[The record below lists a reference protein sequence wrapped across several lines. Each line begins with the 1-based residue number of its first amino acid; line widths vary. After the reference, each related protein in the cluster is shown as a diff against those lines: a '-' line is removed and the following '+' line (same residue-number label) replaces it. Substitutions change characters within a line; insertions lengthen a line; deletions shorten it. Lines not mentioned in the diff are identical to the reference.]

1 MFGLGVQEMIIVGIV
16 ALLLFG
22 KRLPEVAKS
31 LGSSYNQFRRGLHD
45 LQSEIDVVRSSYYT
59 STSRNSDNRG
69 PSRLDQ
75 EDYDE
80 PTAPKFEPPV
90 SEPSEVTSEG
100 GRAETT

>member
-22 KRLPEVAKS
+22 KRLPEVARS
-31 LGSSYNQFRRGLHD
+31 LGSSYHQFRRGLQD

-59 STSRNSDNRG
+59 SPSRAAENRG
-69 PSRLDQ
+69 PSRLEQ

-90 SEPSEVTSEG
+90 SEPSEETSQG
-100 GRAETT
+100 GQAASA